1 MTRLAMHGNN
11 FGRFF
16 EDVSTGEIY
25 RHWPGRTI
33 NEYDNVMFCLLS
45 MNQNPLFL
53 DREYAAKQEWGRIPV
68 VDTLVFSLTVGMSVA
83 DTTGKAIAN
92 LGYESVEF
100 ERPLFPGDTLY
111 AESEVLE
118 KRESASKPDR
128 GVVKIETRAYNQNN
142 ERVLVLRRSYLAP
155 RRPS

>member
-1 MTRLAMHGNN
+1 MNTNN
-11 FGRFF
+11 SYGRYF
-16 EDVSTGEIY
+16 EDVAPGEIY

-33 NEYDNVMFCLLS
+33 NDYDNTMFGLLS

-53 DREYAAKQEWGRIPV
+53 DHEFAAKLGCRTPV

-100 ERPLFPGDTLY
+100 EQQLFPGDTLY
-111 AESEVLE
+111 AESEILG
-118 KRESASKPDR
+118 KRASASKLGR
-128 GVVKIETRAYNQNN
+128 GVVRIETRAYNQKN
-142 ERVLVLRRSYLAP
+142 ERILVLRRSYLAP
-155 RRPS
+155 RRIHEPA

>member
-1 MTRLAMHGNN
+1 MHH

-16 EDVSTGEIY
+16 DDVSPGEVY

-33 NEYDNVMFCLLS
+33 NEYDNVMFSLLS

-53 DREYAAKQEWGRIPV
+53 DREYAAKLDGGRTPV
-68 VDTLVFSLTVGMSVA
+68 VDTLIFSLTVGMSVS

-111 AESEVLE
+111 AESEILE
-118 KRESASKPDR
+118 KRASASKPDR
-128 GVVKIETRAYNQNN
+128 GIVRIETRAFNQNQ
-142 ERVLVLRRSYLAP
+142 ERVLVLRRSYLAQ
-155 RRPS
+155 RRTP